1 MRHSPDVGV
10 KSDQNKREHISNP
23 DFADSGNE
31 PICLGDGKTED
42 AMNGISALMQALGE
56 QALSLKIGGM
66 AGEANGIVAV
76 GGLVLIGLL
85 AVRPFRRK

>member
-1 MRHSPDVGV
+1 MRHSPNSGV
-10 KSDQNKREHISNP
+10 KSPYRPHEHISAP
-23 DFADSGNE
+23 DFPDSGND
-31 PICLGDGKTED
+31 PICFGDGRTED

-66 AGEANGIVAV
+66 SGEANGIVAV